1 MKSASDIQAMIL
13 NAVIAGTRTKI
24 IFRMADPDDAA
35 YLQRVLFLGFVDYAE
50 YKAGTERPIAVGH
63 EKVIALGTSE
73 SEQYAEHE
81 MEADTHMSGRAH
93 AQGTM
98 TVDGS
103 GSGSGI
109 ATGESAGQV
118 LSPPMM
124 LSGPGAVAPQT
135 ILSESRGSSESR
147 NEFEV
152 SNRSHGTSDIVVESE
167 GEAHTVAHG
176 TSHGRSHTQSATE
189 TYISKYEW
197 MKSETFTAAEQAER
211 LTGEIMNLALR
222 ECFVKI
228 DNQRPVRTRT
238 ADLPPAFRSDYFRR
252 VAMPIYRTTA
262 LARSPY
268 VFPAA
273 EVDAQIAQRKVLPP
287 APPPPEPNFSPEPFP
302 FLDSPHEFARDFIAK
317 KRSDPAPKPTPRSK
331 TKKPPTKK
339 YPPFTVIPGGLDGDN
354 DRDG

>member
-1 MKSASDIQAMIL
+1 MTPKARLAFTATLLASSVLLAGCGGIQLQGKIFDAMGVSDIGAKKPDPHVDERSDLVVPPSTAALPAPGSNKVAASSVDQQLPNDPVKVAAAQA
-13 NAVIAGTRTKI
+13 
-24 IFRMADPDDAA
+24 
-35 YLQRVLFLGFVDYAE
+35 
-50 YKAGTERPIAVGH
+50 
-63 EKVIALGTSE
+63 
-73 SEQYAEHE
+73 
-81 MEADTHMSGRAH
+81 
-93 AQGTM
+93 
-98 TVDGS
+98 
-103 GSGSGI
+103 
-109 ATGESAGQV
+109 
-118 LSPPMM
+118 
-124 LSGPGAVAPQT
+124 
-135 ILSESRGSSESR
+135 
-147 NEFEV
+147 
-152 SNRSHGTSDIVVESE
+152 
-167 GEAHTVAHG
+167 
-176 TSHGRSHTQSATE
+176 
-189 TYISKYEW
+189 
-197 MKSETFTAAEQAER
+197 AAEQAER